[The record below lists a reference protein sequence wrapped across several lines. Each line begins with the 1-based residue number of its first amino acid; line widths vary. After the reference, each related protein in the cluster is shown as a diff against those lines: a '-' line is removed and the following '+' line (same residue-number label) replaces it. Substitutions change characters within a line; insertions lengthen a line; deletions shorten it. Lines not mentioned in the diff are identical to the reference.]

1 VAGLLSEI
9 VALAVAT
16 GAAEVRRLR
25 ARIVLGLFAVMA
37 LLIAFAFGL
46 VAFSLW
52 LTLHMAAWQA
62 ALLAGAAALALAG
75 IFLLAARRTGR
86 RPPRDDVAAQV
97 RAVLA
102 EVTKEGG
109 EMTPMGRV
117 TAAVAAGIVIGR
129 MLSR

>member
-1 VAGLLSEI
+1 MLAEILSL
-9 VALAVAT
+9 ALAT
-16 GAAEVRRLR
+16 GTAELRRLR
-25 ARIVLGLFAVMA
+25 ARAVFGLLALVALVIALG
-37 LLIAFAFGL
+37 FGL

-52 LTLHMAAWQA
+52 LTLHMAPWQA
-62 ALLAGAAALALAG
+62 ALLAAAVALVLAGLFLAAARSA
-75 IFLLAARRTGR
+75 GR
-86 RPPRDDVAAQV
+86 RPPRDDVAVQI

-102 EVTKEGG
+102 EVTKEGT